1 MLGAVSCSFR
11 KEVKPYQP
19 YEIWTRVLSWD
30 RKWLYLVTHFVF
42 KDAVKP
48 RAYSLYP
55 SQNNKKGGLRGLK
68 NNEDAIFASALSK
81 CVFKKGRL
89 TISPENM
96 LKMSG
101 LLPSE
106 PPSFPLCP
114 TGSNSISLTRE
125 QSNKIHD
132 VRSKV
137 VESVETT
144 LTGVDIRVIHDT
156 HVARE
161 GVADKPRQ
169 STEEW
174 TWERVECERRRG
186 MELAGLLGRLSGLEH
201 EFSAETEALGRH
213 VDFW

>member
-48 RAYSLYP
+48 KGYSLYP
-55 SQNNKKGGLRGLK
+55 GQNSKKRGRKELI
-68 NNEDAIFASALSK
+68 NMEDAIIASALSR

-101 LLPSE
+101 LLPE

-114 TGSNSISLTRE
+114 TGSNSISLTQE

-144 LTGVDIRVIHDT
+144 LTGVDIRVIHST
-156 HVARE
+156 HVTTE
-161 GVADKPRQ
+161 GVDKPRQ
-169 STEEW
+169 QRTEDW
-174 TWERVECERRRG
+174 TWERVESERRRG
-186 MELAGLLGRLSGLEH
+186 MELAGLLGRLSGLEQ